1 MNFRKSFTFLVLAL
15 APFWVLAQEDLR
27 LLEAVQA
34 QDYALLQKLIDSGI
48 DVNVEASDG
57 SSALH
62 WSVYRD
68 DSTATQLLL
77 DAGAEVNARNRYD
90 VAALSLAASN
100 GNPAMVALLL
110 NAGAM
115 PNTAMAE
122 NETALMTAARSGV
135 ADTVELLIEAGANV
149 NERESWRGQSAL
161 MWAAG
166 EGNLEVVN
174 LLVAHNADISAR
186 SERGFTPLLFA
197 AREGKTAIVN
207 ALLDLGADIEE
218 ALPAGR
224 AEVTENGLSGAA
236 QTGMTPLLLAI
247 GSAHFE
253 TATLLL
259 DRGANPNAA
268 PLGWAPIHQISWV
281 RKAGQA
287 GSNNPAPQGSGKIGS
302 LEFTRKL
309 IAAGAD
315 INAQVS
321 SRPPVGVSDLNMLG
335 GTAFLLASRT
345 ADADLMKLLV
355 EFGAD
360 PTIPNNDNSTP
371 LMVAA
376 GLGTGAPGE
385 DPGTEEEALEAVEYV
400 LSLGGDINAVDNMG
414 NTAMHG
420 AAYKHLPL
428 VVAYLNDQGAEISI
442 WNQENEFGHDPLQ
455 IAAGIHRGM
464 NIVSSAITEDA
475 IRKILDLFP
484 LPH

>member
-1 MNFRKSFTFLVLAL
+1 MKKNIAVIFLVLTPIWAL
-15 APFWVLAQEDLR
+15 AQDDLR
-27 LLEAVQA
+27 LIKAIQEQDNIAVQA
-34 QDYALLQKLIDSGI
+34 LLDSGI
-48 DVNVEASDG
+48 DINAEAADG
-57 SSALH
+57 SRALP
-62 WSVYRD
+62 WSVHRD
-68 DSTATQLLL
+68 NSAITQLLL
-77 DAGAEVNARNRYD
+77 KAGAEVNSKNRYG
-90 VAALSLAASN
+90 VAPLSLAANN
-100 GNPAMVALLL
+100 GNPEMVELLL
-110 NAGAM
+110 STGGL

-122 NETALMTAARSGV
+122 NETVIMTAARTGV
-135 ADTVELLIEAGANV
+135 VASVALLIEAGANV

-166 EGNLEVVN
+166 EGNLEVVE
-174 LLVAHNADISAR
+174 LLVRNNADIAAR

-197 AREGKTAIVN
+197 AREGKTATVE

-224 AEVTENGLSGAA
+224 AVVTENGLSGAA

-253 TATLLL
+253 TAALLL

-268 PLGWAPIHQISWV
+268 PLGWAPIHQISWI

-287 GSNNPAPQGSGKIGS
+287 GSNNPTPQGSGIIGS

-315 INAQVS
+315 INAQVTR
-321 SRPPVGVSDLNMLG
+321 RPPVGVSDLNMRG
-335 GTAFLLASRT
+335 ATAFLLAART

-360 PTIPNNDNSTP
+360 PTISNDDNSTP

-385 DPGTEEEALEAVEYV
+385 DPGTEEEALEAVQYV

-420 AAYKHLPL
+420 AAYKHLPA
-428 VVAYLNDQGAEISI
+428 VVTFLSEQGAEISI
-442 WNQENEFGHDPLQ
+442 WNQENEIGHDPLQ

-475 IRKILDLFP
+475 IRRILDRFP
-484 LPH
+484 LPQ